1 MQLLWQ
7 AKQIAASLLLLL
19 LFTVSQLPTPTTALV
34 EDVLDVIH
42 VVNEVASTVLKAW
55 DIVQSSP
62 LASSI
67 EFPLMREKQ
76 KKVLQRL
83 KEVSRKI
90 DETEAQVNKKNNN
103 NELHYVNALSLSLSL
118 CLACSIRGVG
128 H

>member
-1 MQLLWQ
+1 MQLLLQ
-7 AKQIAASLLLLL
+7 AKQIAASLSLLL

-67 EFPLMREKQ
+67 ELPLMREKQ

-90 DETEAQVNKKNNN
+90 DETEAQVKT
-103 NELHYVNALSLSLSL
+103 H
-118 CLACSIRGVG
+118 
-128 H
+128 

>member
-1 MQLLWQ
+1 MQLLLQ

-67 EFPLMREKQ
+67 ELPLMREKQ

-90 DETEAQVNKKNNN
+90 DETEAQVNSQQ
-103 NELHYVNALSLSLSL
+103 EQQQ
-118 CLACSIRGVG
+118 
-128 H
+128 

>member
-1 MQLLWQ
+1 MQLLLQ

-67 EFPLMREKQ
+67 ELPLMREKQ

-90 DETEAQVNKKNNN
+90 DETEAQVNSQKEQKQ
-103 NELHYVNALSLSLSL
+103 
-118 CLACSIRGVG
+118 
-128 H
+128 